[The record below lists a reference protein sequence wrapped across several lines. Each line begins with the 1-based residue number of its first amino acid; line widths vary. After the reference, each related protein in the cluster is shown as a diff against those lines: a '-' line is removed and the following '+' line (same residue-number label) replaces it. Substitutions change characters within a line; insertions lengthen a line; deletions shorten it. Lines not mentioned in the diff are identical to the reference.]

1 MRTTGMK
8 GSEMKLPVKHALRRT
23 GISAIMTGL
32 AAVGGARA
40 EPAAA
45 ETKWTWTGWGG
56 GGFYWSAVFDP
67 ADADVIYL
75 GGDVAGLYKSVD
87 RGGTWR
93 FINRGLHEY
102 GVYSLAI
109 AKNDPK
115 VLYAMTPNGMARSA
129 NGGDDWVRL
138 PATFKSA
145 LNLSTRRGGTV
156 RGVAVHPLNPDI
168 VYAGSGDGRLCK
180 SVDGGRTWAPL
191 DYLAALAAE
200 APAGTSPAAA
210 SGEGFLWLT
219 YESVAG
225 DWTRHG
231 RIEKY
236 LGNGEDWSAFGRA
249 SARLYAPPGAPRLV
263 AQLVLQSGD
272 DWKWQEGPESVLR
285 PGEWTEVS
293 LDLSRVANLAAA
305 RMLHVVVRAGGVAW
319 RGEIGLD
326 AVMLHPADAAQPAR
340 VLGDWEKAGN
350 LDGWRLSKAAD
361 APFVRGA
368 RTSGEPPPEA
378 RAPIGAVTIA
388 ESDPDRVFVAHR
400 KLGVF
405 RSLDGGAT
413 WTRLET
419 PRGAAHVTVFPTDTQ
434 RVFAAFG
441 TDGVRTS
448 QDGGAT
454 WRNASGNLPAK
465 CDARE
470 LAVDPRD
477 PQVIHLIGAEGW
489 SGMFFTTRDGGA
501 TWTLSKRFQRD
512 LVANPTL
519 PGEGAEGGLSRP
531 GNLAMSPSE
540 PDMLFIA
547 ANWNN
552 ILSADGGRTWR
563 ESIRG
568 ADITCFHDIRFV
580 GGSVYAVAMDEG
592 LLRSRDNGAT
602 WNQLV
607 PLRYEAGLS
616 GHQWRVFARQKED
629 GAHHIVSTVSPWR
642 AAEEYPNLVL
652 VSDDDGKTFA
662 RAEGLPEYRPRINTM
677 WGEGYARALA
687 ADPRNPDTLYLGI
700 DGDPEPARGLDGG
713 GVFKSADGGRT
724 WTRLP
729 SQPGSRR
736 MFYGLAVDP
745 TDSDRIFWGCCGAGG
760 GVYRSDDA
768 GASWVK
774 TPVGESWIFNVDIS
788 AAGTAY
794 AGGNN
799 LWRSTDGGRTW
810 KALTKLEGVT
820 VVGIATDPGDDQ
832 RVWISAVTW
841 DGSDR
846 GGIYRTVDGGA
857 TWQEITGDI
866 PYRKPL
872 ILRYNAKTGELWAAG
887 VAAFKTPQ

>member
-1 MRTTGMK
+1 
-8 GSEMKLPVKHALRRT
+8 MKLPVKHALRRT
-23 GISAIMTGL
+23 GISAMMAGL
-32 AAVGGARA
+32 AAAGTRA

-67 ADADVIYL
+67 SDADVIYL

-109 AKNDPK
+109 AGSDPR
-115 VLYAMTPNGMARSA
+115 VLYAMTPNGIARTA
-129 NGGDDWVRL
+129 DGGGKWERL

-156 RGVAVHPLNPDI
+156 RGVAVDPADADT

-180 SVDGGRTWAPL
+180 SVDGGRSWAPL

-200 APAGTSPAAA
+200 TPAGASPAAA

-225 DWTRHG
+225 DRARHG
-231 RIEKY
+231 RVEKY
-236 LGNGEDWSAFGRA
+236 LGNGEDWSAFVRA
-249 SARLYAPPGAPRLV
+249 TARLHAPVGAPRLA

-272 DWKWQEGPESVLR
+272 DWKWQAGPEVVLR

-293 LDLSRVANLAAA
+293 LDLAQTANLAAA

-319 RGEIGLD
+319 RGELGLD

-340 VLGDWEKAGN
+340 VLGDWEKRGD

-361 APFVRGA
+361 APFVRA
-368 RTSGEPPPEA
+368 MRTTGEPPPEA
-378 RAPIGAVTIA
+378 RAPIGAVTVA
-388 ESDPDRVFVAHR
+388 GSDPRRLFVAHR
-400 KLGVF
+400 GLGVF

-413 WTRLET
+413 WKRLAT
-419 PRGAAHVTVFPTDTQ
+419 PRTAAHVAVHPRAPDILHG
-434 RVFAAFG
+434 AFG
-441 TDGVRTS
+441 TAGVWKS
-448 QDGGAT
+448 ADGGET
-454 WRNASGNLPAK
+454 WANISGNLPAG
-465 CDARE
+465 CDVRE
-470 LAVDPRD
+470 IAVDPRD
-477 PQVIHLIGAEGW
+477 PLVAHLIGSEGW
-489 SGMFFTTRDGGA
+489 SGMFFSTRDGGA
-501 TWTLSKRFQRD
+501 SWTLSKRFTRD
-512 LVANPTL
+512 LAANPTL
-519 PGEGAEGGLSRP
+519 PGEGAEGGLSTP

-540 PDMLFIA
+540 PDVLFIA

-552 ILSADGGRTWR
+552 ILSTDGGRTWR

-580 GGSVYAVAMDEG
+580 GNAVYAAAMDEG

-602 WNQLV
+602 WQQLV

-616 GHQWRVFARQKED
+616 GHQWRVLAWEKAD
-629 GAHHIVSTVSPWR
+629 GGHRIVSTVSPWR
-642 AAEEYPNLVL
+642 ADKEYPNLVL
-652 VSDDDGKTFA
+652 VSEDDGKTFA
-662 RAEGLPEYRPRINTM
+662 RAQGLPGYRPKPNTM

-687 ADPRNPDTLYLGI
+687 ADPRNPRILYLGI
-700 DGDPEPARGLDGG
+700 DGDPEPAKGLEGG
-713 GVFKSADGGRT
+713 GVFKSADGGLN
-724 WTRLP
+724 WTQLP
-729 SQPGSRR
+729 NQPGSRR

-745 TDSDRIFWGCCGAGG
+745 TNPDRIFWGCCGTGG

-768 GASWVK
+768 GGSWIR
-774 TPVGESWIFNVDIS
+774 TPVGESWIFNVEVS
-788 AAGTAY
+788 AAGTVY

-799 LWRSTDGGRTW
+799 LWRGTDGGRTW
-810 KALTKLEGVT
+810 KPLTKLEGVT
-820 VVGIATDPGDDQ
+820 VVGIATDPADER

-846 GGIYRTVDGGA
+846 GGIYRTTDGGA

-872 ILRYNAKTGELWAAG
+872 ILRYNAKTRELWAAG